1 MGDKTPL
8 PSKLPDLDLI
18 LAAQPGTAAL
28 VTRFNRYLT
37 SERHFSPH
45 TIAAYGRDL
54 GRFLSFLAEHLGG
67 FPNPKG
73 LETLKIGDF
82 RAYLALRRREGLTPR
97 SLARSLSTIRTFFKY
112 LDRVEGIKNIAIHNI
127 QSPKIGRSLPRPLS
141 VEGAKD
147 VLKNISA
154 LESEDWVQ
162 ARDMAVVTMLYGCG
176 LRISEAL
183 NLNREDAPTSDAMV
197 VLGKRKKER
206 IVPILPIV
214 RQAIDHYIKL
224 CPFNLEGDGPLFV
237 GKRGGRLN
245 PRMVQKAMERV
256 RHTLGLPD
264 TATPH
269 ALRHSF
275 ATHLLSAGGDLRTI
289 QELLGHEDLSTTQHY
304 TDVDEAAL
312 LAIYDKAHPRA

>member
-1 MGDKTPL
+1 MGEKTI
-8 PSKLPDLDLI
+8 LPDLDLI
-18 LAAQPGTAAL
+18 LASQPKTAVL
-28 VTRFNRYLT
+28 VSRFHRYLT

-45 TIAAYGRDL
+45 TIAAYERDL

-73 LETLKIGDF
+73 LEALKIGDF
-82 RAYLALRRREGLTPR
+82 RAFLALRRREGLTPR
-97 SLARSLSTIRTFFKY
+97 SLARVLSTLRTFFRY
-112 LDRVEGIKNIAIHNI
+112 LHRVEDIDNKAIHNV
-127 QSPKIGRSLPRPLS
+127 QSPKIGRTLPRPLTIH
-141 VEGAKD
+141 GAKRVID
-147 VLKNISA
+147 NISS
-154 LESEDWVQ
+154 LETEDWVQ
-162 ARDMAVVTMLYGCG
+162 ARDTAVVTMLYGCG

-183 NLNREDAPTSDAMV
+183 NLNRADAPTSDSMV
-197 VLGKRKKER
+197 ILGKRNKER
-206 IVPILPIV
+206 VVPILPIV

-224 CPFNLEGDGPLFV
+224 CPMALEPNGPLFV
-237 GKRGGRLN
+237 GKRGKRLN

-256 RHTLGLPD
+256 RYALGLPE

-289 QELLGHEDLSTTQHY
+289 QELLGHEDLSSTQHY
-304 TDVDEAAL
+304 TDVDETAL